1 MAGKYVFNAR
11 VVFSFLSPEGN
22 VSHIQYAKLF
32 GDVRELF
39 GLDVIPGFKDE
50 VGKRYLLKTKEA
62 SFNLNK
68 DFFFGDTIQVQMSV
82 VEVNGASFRLKADF
96 VNPKTGVIHASATQL
111 IVFANME
118 GRAVRLPEG
127 LRRLLKGVMGPLETE
142 TDDA

>member
-1 MAGKYVFNAR
+1 MAEKYLFNTR

-39 GLDVIPGFKDE
+39 GLDVIPGFKE
-50 VGKRYLLKTKEA
+50 EAGKKYLLKTREA
-62 SFNLNK
+62 SFDLRK

-82 VEVNGASFRLKADF
+82 IEVNGASFRLRADF
-96 VNPKTGVIHASATQL
+96 VNPETGVVHASAMQL

-118 GRAVRLPEG
+118 GRVARLPEK
-127 LRRLLKGVMGPLETE
+127 LKTLLIEMSKGRVR
-142 TDDA
+142 AAA